1 MKQIKN
7 YKKAEKTDLE
17 YLVLKNFIGVL
28 KQNGMY
34 PMFRCVVGS
43 NTQNV
48 VSSIY
53 RRMPSFGFI
62 IRNQS
67 KENIYRDAGNIDAF
81 IEMMKS
87 SFEGGINKNET
98 DPAKLQKHIANC
110 VNMLLHIFVE
120 RNIRD
125 FRKLESLG
133 AEIFDRTCREVFG
146 GEFQDVLP
154 APQNIE
160 EMRNINQRLFECGG
174 KPTPELMEEIRSIM
188 ERQQQMQQQQM
199 FQAPDGYGVPPINQN
214 DWDFL
219 DDFLEEH
226 EDEEYED
233 GEDEDFYE
241 GDDEGFEG
249 WDN

>member
-7 YKKAEKTDLE
+7 IKKVEKTDLE

-53 RRMPSFGFI
+53 KRMPSFGII

-67 KENIYRDAGNIDAF
+67 RDNIYKDAGNIDAF
-81 IEMMKS
+81 IEMMKA
-87 SFEGGINKNET
+87 SFDRGINRNET
-98 DPAKLQKHIANC
+98 DPAKIQKHIANC
-110 VNMLLHIFVE
+110 VNTLLHVFVE
-120 RNIRD
+120 RNVRD
-125 FRKLESLG
+125 FRKLEGLG

-146 GEFQDVLP
+146 GDFQDVLP

-160 EMRNINQRLFECGG
+160 EMRDINQRLFECGG
-174 KPTPELMEEIRSIM
+174 RPTPELVEEIRSIM
-188 ERQQQMQQQQM
+188 ERQQQQM
-199 FQAPDGYGVPPINQN
+199 FQAPDSYSVPPINQN
-214 DWDFL
+214 EWDFL

-226 EDEEYED
+226 EDGEYED
-233 GEDEDFYE
+233 DEDEEFYE
-241 GDDEGFEG
+241 GDDEDFED
-249 WDN
+249 WND